1 MDKTISRAFVAGLE
15 RVTAWSDL
23 LDQINV
29 FPVADCDTGRNLVVS
44 LSPLRHMDEN
54 TENLI
59 RKLMF
64 SACGNSGNIA
74 ASFFSGFLKL
84 NSLEDLVRSA
94 RAGREFAWRSISEPK
109 PGTMLTVYDAL
120 VEILEENLLLDDK
133 DVSRIIEH
141 LEKAVQAT
149 SDMLPKL
156 KAAGVV
162 DSGALGMFIYFEGF
176 FQSLINRD
184 DFFHPVTDR
193 FKDKLRIT
201 ESFQEET
208 DALHCVDFIIHSNEN
223 DKVMIQ
229 QLSQCGDSVVATSD
243 DGYVK
248 IHVHTQD
255 KNELKKKVN
264 SLGHIVSW
272 PDENKEAQT
281 NNLIFREIPKNI
293 HIMTDAAGSLTRRDA
308 QQLGIT
314 LLDSYILTE
323 NSFMPE
329 TFVNRSDVYKS
340 MRKGEKVTTSQASV
354 FERHQYYQSVLNQ
367 YDRVLYLCVG
377 SIYTGNYDVACA
389 WKKQNDPKDRFTI
402 INTGAASGRLAVLVL
417 ATAKYASCS
426 DDPDDVIHFAKNALE
441 VSQEYVFLDR
451 LQYLAKSGRLSKTG
465 AIFGDMLHVK
475 PVITPTAQGAKKVGI
490 VRSRESQIKLV
501 LEKLASADKREKISF
516 IMLEYSDN
524 RQWIEETVQRE
535 IRRYYPLSEI
545 IIQPISLTSG
555 VHMGPGTWGAAFL
568 PKSVYPF

>member
-1 MDKTISRAFVAGLE
+1 LDKTISRAFVAGLE

-223 DKVMIQ
+223 DKVTVQ
-229 QLSQCGDSVVATSD
+229 QLSQYGESVVATSD

-568 PKSVYPF
+568 PKSVYPL

>member
-1 MDKTISRAFVAGLE
+1 LDKTISRAFVAGLE

-223 DKVMIQ
+223 DKVTIQ
-229 QLSQCGDSVVATSD
+229 QLSQCGESVVATSD
-243 DGYVK
+243 EGYVK

-568 PKSVYPF
+568 PKSVYPL

>member
-1 MDKTISRAFVAGLE
+1 MDKNISRAFIAGLE

-44 LSPLRHMDEN
+44 LSPLRHIDEN
-54 TENLI
+54 PETLI

-74 ASFFSGFLKL
+74 ASFFSGFIKM
-84 NSLEDLVRSA
+84 NSPEDLGRSA
-94 RAGREFAWRSISEPK
+94 KSGREYAWKAISDPK

-120 VEILEENLLLDDK
+120 VEILEEKLPLNDK
-133 DVSRIIEH
+133 AVFRIIEH

-176 FQSLINRD
+176 FQSLINRND
-184 DFFHPVTDR
+184 IFHPVTDR

-201 ESFQEET
+201 DAFQEET
-208 DALHCVDFIIHSNEN
+208 DKLHCVDLIIHANEN
-223 DKVMIQ
+223 DKITAQ
-229 QLSQCGDSVVATSD
+229 QLSQYGESVVATSD

-255 KNELKKKVN
+255 KNELRKKVD

-272 PDENKEAQT
+272 PDEDNEEPIETFISRK
-281 NNLIFREIPKNI
+281 FSKHI

-308 QQLGIT
+308 QRLGIT
-314 LLDSYILTE
+314 LLDSYILSSD
-323 NSFMPE
+323 SFMPE
-329 TFVNRSDVYKS
+329 TFVNPSDLYES

-354 FERHQYYQSVLNQ
+354 FERHQYYQSVLNR
-367 YDRVLYLCVG
+367 YARVLYLCVG
-377 SIYTGNYDVACA
+377 AVYTGNYDVACA
-389 WKKQNDPKDRFTI
+389 WKKQHDPEDRFTV

-417 ATAKYASCS
+417 AAAKYASCTH
-426 DDPDDVIHFAKNALE
+426 DPDDVIRFIKNALE
-441 VSQEYVFLDR
+441 LSQEYVFLDR
-451 LQYLAKSGRLSKTG
+451 LHYLANSGRLSKTG

-490 VRSRESQIKLV
+490 VRSCESQIKLV

-524 RQWIEETVQRE
+524 RQWVEETVQRE

-545 IIQPISLTSG
+545 MIQPLSLTSG
-555 VHMGPGTWGAAFL
+555 VHMGPGTWGIAFL
-568 PKSVYPF
+568 PKSVYSS